1 MKFIEGILLYVCIQE
16 PARPY
21 IGPEDPPN
29 KPKEW
34 KVSVAV
40 TNEDQADAIEEFAT
54 GLQAKL
60 SVKKFK
66 ADKFKETFKTDL
78 PDGVSKAWVYTLRRS
93 TELGKT
99 GKPVPPQYAPKVF
112 VMQGNTRLDIT
123 NEKLVGNGS
132 TGKVSLEVFQRDNGK
147 NSIYLKNVMVDTL
160 KEYVKTSSNYEA
172 GSEFDSEAEEAPAAP
187 VKPAVPKGAAK
198 PVKSAVKADDEDSDI
213 PF

>member
-21 IGPEDPPN
+21 IGPKDPPD

-40 TNEDQADAIEEFAT
+40 LDEDTSDKIEEFAKS
-54 GLQAKL
+54 LDAKL

-66 ADKFKETFKTDL
+66 ADAFKETFKTEL
-78 PDGVSKAWVYTLRRS
+78 PEGVNKAWVYTLRRS

-112 VMQGNTRLDIT
+112 MMQGNTRLDIT

-132 TGKVSLEVFQRDNGK
+132 TGKVSLEVFQRDNG
-147 NSIYLKNVMVDTL
+147 NASIYLKNVMVDTL
-160 KEYVKTSSNYEA
+160 VEYVKTSSYEA
-172 GSEFDSEAEEAPAAP
+172 GSEFDSEAEEAPAAAPTKP
-187 VKPAVPKGAAK
+187 VVPKGAAK
-198 PVKSAVKADDEDSDI
+198 PAKSATKNDDQGDDV